1 MNVYQKNYATKR
13 VKEICNKALADLDE
27 KYKLALAE
35 LYCKAKVKIA
45 DIFVAKLRRGK
56 LCLGGFL
63 EENEKLQQ
71 EQIDFIEGD
80 LEEKKRITANGKYMY
95 EADQMINRDYS
106 VGLSVPEVSLADLLP
121 GFNATKAAI
130 NKDFLAT
137 TKNMISKYKE
147 TKEKITNLC
156 NTVVDTI
163 VLGDDA
169 SQMMQTINAFEIQIK
184 EIIG

>member
-1 MNVYQKNYATKR
+1 
-13 VKEICNKALADLDE
+13 
-27 KYKLALAE
+27 
-35 LYCKAKVKIA
+35 
-45 DIFVAKLRRGK
+45 
-56 LCLGGFL
+56 
-63 EENEKLQQ
+63 
-71 EQIDFIEGD
+71 
-80 LEEKKRITANGKYMY
+80 
-95 EADQMINRDYS
+95 MIKRDYS

-137 TKNMISKYKE
+137 TKNMVSKYKE

-184 EIIG
+184 EIVG